1 MKRTLIQAA
10 LLIGVSL
17 SPAAG
22 INSPTAGG
30 AIDRARAMYSQG
42 NYAGCLDRLALADF
56 SQLTP
61 TEREGVEWL
70 RANAAYRSGA
80 EEAKEVLEKFLENYP
95 ASVYRLEAKMRIAD
109 CLLESRPGEALEL
122 YDEIDPRALSAGL
135 AEDWCYHRGYAL
147 LRLGELSEAR
157 ESFAQL
163 TKSKEFGA
171 NAAFYLGYIAYTE
184 RNYTDAKTYF
194 ARANRSCKPGIDAD
208 YYLAQ
213 IYYMEGD
220 YKKALDTAQS
230 LLARNNASPAFTAEA
245 NRIAGESLFNQ
256 GKESKALPYL
266 RTYADTA
273 ETPELSALY
282 MLGMSE
288 YRLGHY
294 DEAVKRLEAVTES
307 QSAMGQSAYY
317 YIGESLLADGNKD
330 AALMAFDKALR
341 LDFDLDVQEAAYYSY
356 AVAKFDGA
364 SMPFDSAASTF
375 EEFLRRYP
383 NGRYTAQVQ
392 EYLVNGYLTDHNY
405 DAALASI
412 NRMSN
417 PGTKV
422 MAAKQQILYALGNRA
437 LSTGDAAS
445 AKNYL
450 TQSRQLSAYSAT
462 IAAQAAL
469 PLGEAEYRLGN
480 YGEAA
485 NDINAYLNG
494 TSTSDANRSLA
505 WYDLGYA
512 YFANKQYSKAGE
524 AFTKFV
530 NNSGSLGSAAVA
542 DGYNRL
548 GDVSLYSSDFTTAR
562 SRYQKAIE
570 IQPESADYP
579 MFQKAV
585 IRGYERDHKGKI
597 ADLNNLISEFPT
609 SSLVP
614 DALLEMTESYIQLH
628 DNTSAIATYRRL
640 VNAYPNTEQGR
651 RGYLQM
657 AMTQLNNGDRKGAIE
672 SYRQVVKLYPTSEE
686 AQMAVDELKRISA
699 EDGTLTE
706 FTSFLASVENAP
718 KLEVGEAD
726 QLTFEAAEKDYLT
739 SQSTKRLQSY
749 VEQYPDG
756 AYRSSAWGYLMENA
770 DNNGKSSEALKY
782 ANLIIENYGDSRL
795 AESALI
801 VKANSEYQL
810 GRGED
815 ALRSWTTLESRASSP
830 AVINTA
836 RVGIM
841 RVARDVADYQR
852 VVDASNALLSSSTL
866 GAEDRNE
873 ATFSR
878 AVAYDALGKT
888 SEARK
893 DWSSL
898 AGDTDDLWGAKS
910 SYYLAE
916 SYYNGGNLDKA
927 TTQVQKLI
935 DSATPHTYWL
945 ARGFILLSDIYA
957 KQGKK
962 FEAREYLRSLRE
974 NYPGTETDIFQM
986 IDTRLNN
993 LK

>member
-1 MKRTLIQAA
+1 
-10 LLIGVSL
+10 
-17 SPAAG
+17 
-22 INSPTAGG
+22 
-30 AIDRARAMYSQG
+30 
-42 NYAGCLDRLALADF
+42 
-56 SQLTP
+56 
-61 TEREGVEWL
+61 
-70 RANAAYRSGA
+70 
-80 EEAKEVLEKFLENYP
+80 
-95 ASVYRLEAKMRIAD
+95 
-109 CLLESRPGEALEL
+109 
-122 YDEIDPRALSAGL
+122 
-135 AEDWCYHRGYAL
+135 
-147 LRLGELSEAR
+147 
-157 ESFAQL
+157 
-163 TKSKEFGA
+163 
-171 NAAFYLGYIAYTE
+171 
-184 RNYTDAKTYF
+184 
-194 ARANRSCKPGIDAD
+194 
-208 YYLAQ
+208 
-213 IYYMEGD
+213 
-220 YKKALDTAQS
+220 
-230 LLARNNASPAFTAEA
+230 
-245 NRIAGESLFNQ
+245 
-256 GKESKALPYL
+256 
-266 RTYADTA
+266 
-273 ETPELSALY
+273 
-282 MLGMSE
+282 
-288 YRLGHY
+288 
-294 DEAVKRLEAVTES
+294 
-307 QSAMGQSAYY
+307 
-317 YIGESLLADGNKD
+317 
-330 AALMAFDKALR
+330 
-341 LDFDLDVQEAAYYSY
+341 
-356 AVAKFDGA
+356 
-364 SMPFDSAASTF
+364 
-375 EEFLRRYP
+375 
-383 NGRYTAQVQ
+383 
-392 EYLVNGYLTDHNY
+392 
-405 DAALASI
+405 
-412 NRMSN
+412 
-417 PGTKV
+417 
-422 MAAKQQILYALGNRA
+422 
-437 LSTGDAAS
+437 
-445 AKNYL
+445 
-450 TQSRQLSAYSAT
+450 
-462 IAAQAAL
+462 
-469 PLGEAEYRLGN
+469 
-480 YGEAA
+480 
-485 NDINAYLNG
+485 
-494 TSTSDANRSLA
+494 
-505 WYDLGYA
+505 
-512 YFANKQYSKAGE
+512 
-524 AFTKFV
+524 
-530 NNSGSLGSAAVA
+530 
-542 DGYNRL
+542 
-548 GDVSLYSSDFTTAR
+548 
-562 SRYQKAIE
+562 
-570 IQPESADYP
+570 
-579 MFQKAV
+579 V

-795 AESALI
+795 AESALS

-815 ALRSWTTLESRASSP
+815 ALRSWTALENRASSP

-916 SYYNGGNLDKA
+916 NYYNGGNLDKA